1 MTPTTGRR
9 TRAAERLSGQLLIGF
24 TYVAVGLLV
33 LGVLAMAA
41 AGISALDGGP
51 AFDLTTLPEDLAALG
66 PASVLWLGLLA
77 VIAAPICRV
86 IVAGVAYAFDSD
98 WRMVAIS
105 IGILGLIAIGVITA
119 LTVTL

>member
-1 MTPTTGRR
+1 
-9 TRAAERLSGQLLIGF
+9 
-24 TYVAVGLLV
+24 
-33 LGVLAMAA
+33 MAA

-51 AFDLTTLPEDLAALG
+51 VFDPTALPADLAALTPG
-66 PASVLWLGLLA
+66 SVLWLGLLA

-98 WRMVAIS
+98 WRMLGIS
-105 IGILGLIAIGVITA
+105 IGILALIGIGIATA